1 MVRFVTNKRHSVR
14 FIKQLVCPTI
24 TNYLLMKKISIVIA
38 LFLVVISVKAQ
49 TKTNPNNTDEKVPD
63 EQESL
68 AKDYFSQ
75 IMGVALSATSNMKL
89 FHFVYDWIG
98 TPYRFGGSSRKGIDC
113 SAFTKQLYS
122 EVFKIDIERN
132 SRDIF
137 SMVSPV
143 KKEDLKE
150 GDLVF
155 FKIHSRRIS
164 HVGIYLGNS
173 RFAHASARG
182 VAVSSLDDAY
192 YKKYFYRGGRMLD
205 AFKKELDSEEENNKA
220 N

>member
-1 MVRFVTNKRHSVR
+1 
-14 FIKQLVCPTI
+14 
-24 TNYLLMKKISIVIA
+24 MKKITIAIA
-38 LFLVVISVKAQ
+38 LFLSVLAAQAQ
-49 TKTNPNNTDEKVPD
+49 TKSVPTSAPEGD

-68 AKDYFSQ
+68 AKDYLSQ
-75 IMGVALSATSNMKL
+75 IMGVAMSATSNMKL

-122 EVFKIDIERN
+122 EVFNTTIRRS

-143 KKEDLKE
+143 GKDDLKE

-155 FKIHSRRIS
+155 FKIHSRSIS
-164 HVGIYLGNS
+164 HVGIYLGNN
-173 RFAHASARG
+173 RFAHASSRG
-182 VAVSSLDDAY
+182 VAISSLDDAY
-192 YKKYFYRGGRMLD
+192 YSRYFYKGGRMLES
-205 AFKKELDSEEENNKA
+205 FKNELSASANNA
-220 N
+220 DEPSN

>member
-1 MVRFVTNKRHSVR
+1 
-14 FIKQLVCPTI
+14 
-24 TNYLLMKKISIVIA
+24 MKKLVLGIA
-38 LFLVVISVKAQ
+38 LFFSVLATQAQ
-49 TKTNPNNTDEKVPD
+49 TKTVPNQPVDKAPD

-68 AKDYFSQ
+68 AKDYLSQ

-98 TPYRFGGSSRKGIDC
+98 TPYRFGGSSKKGIDC

-122 EVFKIDIERN
+122 QVFNLDIKRS

-143 KKEDLKE
+143 SKDELKE

-155 FKIHSRRIS
+155 FKIHSRSIS
-164 HVGIYLGNS
+164 HIGIYLGDG
-173 RFAHASARG
+173 RFAHASSEG
-182 VAVSSLDDAY
+182 VKVSSLDDAY
-192 YKKYFYRGGRMLD
+192 YSRYFYKGGRVLS
-205 AFKKELDSEEENNKA
+205 AFKEELGFTESTDKN
-220 N
+220 

>member
-1 MVRFVTNKRHSVR
+1 
-14 FIKQLVCPTI
+14 
-24 TNYLLMKKISIVIA
+24 MKKSLLAIA
-38 LFLVVISVKAQ
+38 LFFSVLATQAQ
-49 TKTNPNNTDEKVPD
+49 TKTVPNQPVDKAPD

-68 AKDYFSQ
+68 AKDYLSQ

-98 TPYRFGGSSRKGIDC
+98 TPYRFGGGTKTGIDC
-113 SAFTKQLYS
+113 SGFTHQLYS
-122 EVFKIDIERN
+122 QVFNLDIKRN

-143 KKEDLKE
+143 SKDDLKE

-155 FKIHSRRIS
+155 FKIHSRSIS
-164 HVGIYLGNS
+164 HIGIYLGNN
-173 RFAHASARG
+173 RFAHASSKG

-192 YKKYFYRGGRMLD
+192 YTRYFYKGGRVLN
-205 AFKKELDSEEENNKA
+205 AFKEELGFTDNSGDKN
-220 N
+220 

>member
-1 MVRFVTNKRHSVR
+1 
-14 FIKQLVCPTI
+14 
-24 TNYLLMKKISIVIA
+24 MKKITIVIA
-38 LFLVVISVKAQ
+38 LFFSVLVVQAQ
-49 TKTNPNNTDEKVPD
+49 TKISPNQTDEKTPD
-63 EQESL
+63 DQESL
-68 AKDYFSQ
+68 AKDYLSQ

-98 TPYRFGGSSRKGIDC
+98 TPYRFGGSSKNGIDC
-113 SAFTKQLYS
+113 SAFTKELYS
-122 EVFKIDIERN
+122 QVFNMDIERS

-143 KKEDLKE
+143 RRDDLKE

-164 HVGIYLGNS
+164 HVGIYLGNN
-173 RFAHASARG
+173 RFAHASSKG
-182 VAVSSLDDAY
+182 VAISSLDDSY
-192 YKKYFYRGGRMLD
+192 YSRYFYRGGRMLES
-205 AFKKELDSEEENNKA
+205 FKEELEKESAENNK